1 MTTPLERLA
10 NAFPLWVAAAC
21 GLALVEPRLFAWFH
35 DRLIVVGLGLIMLGM
50 GMTLTLADFARVASR
65 PVAVVAGFV
74 AQFTIMPAAAWA
86 IARAFDLPTPFAVG
100 LILVGCCPGGTASNV
115 VTYIARADVA
125 LSVTMTTCS
134 TLAAVALTPL
144 LTQVYAG
151 TLVEVD
157 TLGLLVSTLQVVV
170 LPVAAGVLLNRFAP
184 AVVERVLPVA
194 PLASVLVIA
203 LVCGSI
209 IGQNAAA
216 VRESGPRLLAAI
228 MLVHSIGFA
237 LGYGFA
243 RASGLPVVAA
253 RTIAIETGMQN
264 SGLGVVLARKHFAA
278 EPLTAVPGA
287 ISALVHSVLGSL
299 LAGWWRLAVTTAERT
314 PADGMLDSPTA
325 TRYCTSVQTTN
336 PGRGRAAAARTA
348 RPSHG
353 HDQPGTHGPD
363 GARFTGPPERRAV
376 AGPRRRPRGRRERF
390 CRGRLAAAGGWP
402 AAGQSRRVARR
413 R

>member
-1 MTTPLERLA
+1 MPPTMTTPLERLA

-228 MLVHSIGFA
+228 MLVHSIGFT

-243 RASGLPVVAA
+243 RACGLPVVAA
-253 RTIAIETGMQN
+253 RTISIETGMQN

-299 LAGWWRLAVTTAERT
+299 LAAWWRL
-314 PADGMLDSPTA
+314 
-325 TRYCTSVQTTN
+325 
-336 PGRGRAAAARTA
+336 
-348 RPSHG
+348 
-353 HDQPGTHGPD
+353 
-363 GARFTGPPERRAV
+363 RR
-376 AGPRRRPRGRRERF
+376 
-390 CRGRLAAAGGWP
+390 
-402 AAGQSRRVARR
+402 
-413 R
+413 

>member
-21 GLALVEPRLFAWFH
+21 GLALVEPRLFGWFH

-74 AQFTIMPAAAWA
+74 AQFTVMPAAAWA

-170 LPVAAGVLLNRFAP
+170 LPVAAGVLLNRCAP

-243 RASGLPVVAA
+243 RACELPVMAA
-253 RTIAIETGMQN
+253 RTISIETGMQN

-299 LAGWWRLAVTTAERT
+299 LAAWWRL
-314 PADGMLDSPTA
+314 
-325 TRYCTSVQTTN
+325 
-336 PGRGRAAAARTA
+336 
-348 RPSHG
+348 
-353 HDQPGTHGPD
+353 
-363 GARFTGPPERRAV
+363 RR
-376 AGPRRRPRGRRERF
+376 
-390 CRGRLAAAGGWP
+390 
-402 AAGQSRRVARR
+402 
-413 R
+413 

>member
-228 MLVHSIGFA
+228 MLVHSIGFT

-243 RASGLPVVAA
+243 RACGLPVVAA
-253 RTIAIETGMQN
+253 RTISIETGMQN

-299 LAGWWRLAVTTAERT
+299 LAAWWRL
-314 PADGMLDSPTA
+314 
-325 TRYCTSVQTTN
+325 
-336 PGRGRAAAARTA
+336 
-348 RPSHG
+348 
-353 HDQPGTHGPD
+353 
-363 GARFTGPPERRAV
+363 RR
-376 AGPRRRPRGRRERF
+376 
-390 CRGRLAAAGGWP
+390 
-402 AAGQSRRVARR
+402 
-413 R
+413 

>member
-74 AQFTIMPAAAWA
+74 AQFTVMPAAAWA

-243 RASGLPVVAA
+243 RACGLPVVAA
-253 RTIAIETGMQN
+253 RTISIETGMQN

-299 LAGWWRLAVTTAERT
+299 LAAWWRL
-314 PADGMLDSPTA
+314 
-325 TRYCTSVQTTN
+325 
-336 PGRGRAAAARTA
+336 
-348 RPSHG
+348 
-353 HDQPGTHGPD
+353 
-363 GARFTGPPERRAV
+363 RR
-376 AGPRRRPRGRRERF
+376 
-390 CRGRLAAAGGWP
+390 
-402 AAGQSRRVARR
+402 
-413 R
+413 

>member
-209 IGQNAAA
+209 IGQNATA

-243 RASGLPVVAA
+243 RACGLPVVAA
-253 RTIAIETGMQN
+253 RTISIETGMQN

-299 LAGWWRLAVTTAERT
+299 LAAWWRL
-314 PADGMLDSPTA
+314 
-325 TRYCTSVQTTN
+325 
-336 PGRGRAAAARTA
+336 
-348 RPSHG
+348 
-353 HDQPGTHGPD
+353 
-363 GARFTGPPERRAV
+363 RR
-376 AGPRRRPRGRRERF
+376 
-390 CRGRLAAAGGWP
+390 
-402 AAGQSRRVARR
+402 
-413 R
+413 